1 MQYNKTIIE
10 ILNKLA
16 LYILCIILVP
26 RFLRKFLRKFLYTE
40 LLVGAGIGGN
50 KKTKNTV
57 SVLETKLFSV

>member
-26 RFLRKFLRKFLYTE
+26 RFLRKFLYTE
-40 LLVGAGIGGN
+40 LLVGAGRGGT
-50 KKTKNTV
+50 KKPKTQWA
-57 SVLETKLFSV
+57 F